1 MSKIIFSNGVT
12 EKLTINNLANIKKEN
27 VVKKNFSDNDE
38 SLDKVKINPVSSLKI
53 SSQEKNLTVK
63 RSTI

>member
-38 SLDKVKINPVSSLKI
+38 SLDKVKINPISSLKI
-53 SSQEKNLTVK
+53 SSQENNLTVK